1 MRTLPALVHVRAGAR
16 EGDRPVDEVSART
29 MNVDALRRDL
39 QGGALP
45 RDTEVL
51 FTGISDWTPAHAIPE
66 LWVAGPAQTIVED
79 EEPASSVG
87 ESSRRSVAPDA
98 GRRRKSFGALAWVG
112 AVFGALAL
120 LATGLGAVYLV
131 YFHYKPVAVQHLPR
145 KCTVAV
151 RVDLVDTYR
160 FDPAKNGLPPLVNS
174 LLRGPPKPPPPGPQP
189 PEPPPLAERLKV
201 QAGIDLGMGHVR
213 EVAVCVY
220 QDHKAPSKDPFLGFR
235 AVIAVG
241 GKIKGGVVP
250 GLFEALRT
258 EGSLA
263 PAGLRLDGVGPTAV
277 IRGKLAGVD
286 FVVGQADDG
295 TLLFAFSDE
304 ALASARE
311 LRPEEDAKA
320 STGLLNEGAIEVSAS
335 HYPFGLLGLVTP
347 PKELMTVLPRLAKI
361 QNGHLALHFGKAPRA
376 VLTVEPD
383 KASEA
388 KSIEEAV
395 KELLEV
401 VQTELTKM
409 PRDWIGEHGA
419 VGGAHLSREDLRITL
434 RLDFRL
440 SDLDRGT
447 KELAAQVDDPK
458 SPWNTSTLPKLG
470 LAPSPSASA
479 SASASGSASGAPS
492 LPPSVSPSLVP
503 PTEGDD

>member
-66 LWVAGPAQTIVED
+66 LWVAGPAQTVVED

-189 PEPPPLAERLKV
+189 PEPPPLPERLKV

-213 EVAVCVY
+213 EFAVCVY

-235 AVIAVG
+235 AVVAVG
-241 GKIKGGVVP
+241 GKIKGGVIP

-258 EGSLA
+258 EARSPRLACGS
-263 PAGLRLDGVGPTAV
+263 T
-277 IRGKLAGVD
+277 
-286 FVVGQADDG
+286 
-295 TLLFAFSDE
+295 
-304 ALASARE
+304 ASARPRSSAASSPAWTSSWARPTTARSSSPSRTRRSP
-311 LRPEEDAKA
+311 LRA
-320 STGLLNEGAIEVSAS
+320 SCA
-335 HYPFGLLGLVTP
+335 PKKTP
-347 PKELMTVLPRLAKI
+347 RPPPACSTRARSRS
-361 QNGHLALHFGKAPRA
+361 PRA
-376 VLTVEPD
+376 T
-383 KASEA
+383 
-388 KSIEEAV
+388 
-395 KELLEV
+395 
-401 VQTELTKM
+401 T
-409 PRDWIGEHGA
+409 R
-419 VGGAHLSREDLRITL
+419 
-434 RLDFRL
+434 
-440 SDLDRGT
+440 
-447 KELAAQVDDPK
+447 
-458 SPWNTSTLPKLG
+458 
-470 LAPSPSASA
+470 
-479 SASASGSASGAPS
+479 
-492 LPPSVSPSLVP
+492 SVSSVS
-503 PTEGDD
+503 